1 MRRLTLT
8 AAAALL
14 ILAAPGLAAAG
25 SLQVT
30 PVTIDLNG
38 GRKSATLTLTNVDSA
53 PVNVQA
59 RVFRWTR
66 EGGKERL
73 EPTTDVVAS
82 PPATRMAPGAVQTI
96 RVVRVSNTPA
106 RAEESYRILIDE
118 LPDPERQ
125 RAGEVAMVLRQSIP
139 IFFTQRAGSPK
150 VTWRVEPAA
159 SGHELVA
166 RNTGAR
172 RLRLADL
179 QLKSGTGGVVFS
191 QPGLSGYVLAG
202 GEMRWSVSLPAGAV
216 GLTVSAATDLG
227 AVNVAL
233 APPS

>member
-1 MRRLTLT
+1 MRRMF
-8 AAAALL
+8 AALL
-14 ILAAPGLAAAG
+14 VLVLPAAASAA

-30 PVTIDLNG
+30 PVTVDLNA
-38 GRKSATLTLTNVDSA
+38 GRKAATLTLTNVDSE

-59 RVFRWTR
+59 RIFRWTR
-66 EGGKERL
+66 EGGQERL

-82 PPATRMAPGAVQTI
+82 PPMTRMAPGAVQTI

-139 IFFTQRAGSPK
+139 IFFADRSGAPK
-150 VTWRVEPAA
+150 VSWRVEPRAG
-159 SGHELVA
+159 GHDLVA
-166 RNTGAR
+166 RNSGAR
-172 RLRLADL
+172 RLRIADL
-179 QLKSGTGGVVFS
+179 QLRNPAGGVLYG
-191 QPGLSGYVLAG
+191 QPGLAGYVLAG
-202 GEMRWSVSLPAGAV
+202 GEMRWSLSIPAGAAGA